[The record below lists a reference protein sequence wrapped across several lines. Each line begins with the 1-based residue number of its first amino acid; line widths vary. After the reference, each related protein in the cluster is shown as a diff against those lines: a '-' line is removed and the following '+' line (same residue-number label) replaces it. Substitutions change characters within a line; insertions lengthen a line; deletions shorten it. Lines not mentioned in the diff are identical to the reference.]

1 MMKGTAT
8 SILLFKKITPAT
20 VTNTENK
27 ETIANNFNSNG
38 LIKTNWF
45 KVWHLAK
52 FLKILQKNAVYLKLK
67 ISKQGKVT
75 ILVIATGLDDV
86 KPIIPS

>member
-27 ETIANNFNSNG
+27 ETKANNFNSNG
-38 LIKTNWF
+38 LIKTN
-45 KVWHLAK
+45 
-52 FLKILQKNAVYLKLK
+52 
-67 ISKQGKVT
+67 
-75 ILVIATGLDDV
+75 
-86 KPIIPS
+86 